1 MAMEKRKKV
10 IIGITGNIISDQRI
24 IRIANTLTEEGFM
37 VTVYYRHFFKFK
49 AVESNARF
57 PFETKAINSMFKTGI
72 LFYLWYN
79 ILLFARLLFVK
90 TDYLYAVDSDTL
102 PSFTLLSLLKGRPL
116 LFDSH
121 EYFSE
126 VPELLHSPMKK
137 KIWDLVTR
145 LGVKRSSACI
155 TVGPELAGVLEKKY
169 GKPFTSIRNVPVYKQ
184 VRDVEKPARPVI
196 LYQGALNAGRE
207 LEMLIDTMKLTPE
220 FDCILAGEGDLSKAL
235 RERAE
240 GYANISFAGLLS
252 PQALADLTLKCF
264 AGYNLL
270 VPESL
275 SYYYS
280 LSNKYFDYM
289 HAGVP
294 SISSRLPE
302 YLALNSTYGC
312 GVCISNISEELALTL
327 RTWLDDQSHY
337 RKLKENAIIAAGK
350 MNWENER
357 QLLINLFKTI

>member
-24 IRIANTLTEEGFM
+24 IRIAGTLAEEGYR
-37 VTVYYRHFFKFK
+37 VVVYYRHFFKFRK
-49 AVESNARF
+49 VESDARF
-57 PFETKAINSMFKTGI
+57 TFETRPVRSAFNSGI
-72 LFYLWYN
+72 LFYAWYN
-79 ILLFARLLFVK
+79 ILLFVKLLFIK

-102 PSFTLLSLLKGRPL
+102 PSFTLLSLIRRRPMV
-116 LFDSH
+116 FDSH

-126 VPELLHSPMKK
+126 VPELLHSPLKK
-137 KIWDLVTR
+137 RIWDIVTR
-145 LGVKRSSACI
+145 LGVKRSAARM
-155 TVGPELAGVLEKKY
+155 TVGPELAVLLEKRY
-169 GKPFTSIRNVPVYKQ
+169 GKPFACIRNVPVM
-184 VRDVEKPARPVI
+184 KPLNEVIKPTRPVI

-207 LEMLIDTMKLTPE
+207 LEMLIDTMKRLPE
-220 FDCILAGEGDLSKAL
+220 FDCILAGEGDLSKQL
-235 RERAE
+235 RDRAE
-240 GYANISFAGLLS
+240 GSGNISFAGLLS
-252 PQALADLTLKCF
+252 PGALAGLTLKCF

-302 YLALNSTYGC
+302 YMALNKEHEC
-312 GVCISNISEELALTL
+312 GACIGNSPDELSGLL
-327 RTWLDDQSHY
+327 RSWLSDETHY
-337 RKLKENAIIAAGK
+337 RKLKENAIIAARK
-350 MNWENER
+350 LNWENER
-357 QLLINLFKTI
+357 KLLINLFKAI